1 MKSLGVV
8 RKVDGERRVSL
19 PLEVREILNI
29 KNGDSLEFFKCDEG
43 VIIRKHIPSLKEW
56 FNGRI

>member
-19 PLEVREILNI
+19 PVEVREVLNI
-29 KNGDSLEFFKCDEG
+29 KDGDSLEFFKCDEG
-43 VIIRKHIPSLKEW
+43 VIIRKYIPSLKE
-56 FNGRI
+56 